1 MWWQKAFISVASSTM
16 AAALMGL
23 LLGIVGA
30 NVRDSVRTSTLL
42 VLAWFSIVFV
52 AVELLSGRRLL
63 PQRDRETPQRLLHY
77 GPILWAV
84 YNGALL
90 GVGFASRLGTWLWFT
105 VPVFSF
111 ASGSPYAGAAIFG
124 LYGFVRLSILAILSW
139 VAIRRP
145 SVDVAALALSQRMRA
160 LRTCNIIFIVV
171 CAVGL
176 VSFSA

>member
-1 MWWQKAFISVASSTM
+1 MWWQKALISIGSSTV
-16 AAALMGL
+16 AATLIGL
-23 LLGIVGA
+23 LLGTVGA
-30 NVRDSVRTSTLL
+30 AASYSVRTSILL
-42 VLAWFSIVFV
+42 VLAWFGIVLV

-63 PQRDRETPQRLLHY
+63 PQRDRETSQRLLHY
-77 GPILWAV
+77 GPILWAI

-90 GVGFASRLGTWLWFT
+90 GVGFVSRLGTWLWFT

-124 LYGFVRLSILAILSW
+124 LYGFVRLSFLAILSW

-145 SVDVAALALSQRMRA
+145 SVDVAALALSQRVRA